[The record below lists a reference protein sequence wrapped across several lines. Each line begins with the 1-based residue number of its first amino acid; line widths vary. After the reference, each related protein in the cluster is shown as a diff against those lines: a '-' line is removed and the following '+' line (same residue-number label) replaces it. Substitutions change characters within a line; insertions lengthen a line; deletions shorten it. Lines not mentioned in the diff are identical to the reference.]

1 MNLITQHGLCGLV
14 LVFLLL
20 GLALYCTIWCPW
32 CPFESGRSRLFTAV
46 IGPNWWS
53 RISQSD
59 CLVSVPFYIIN
70 ITASIYVY
78 KPAIHFV

>member
-1 MNLITQHGLCGLV
+1 MNFITQHGLCGLV

-20 GLALYCTIWCPW
+20 RLVLYFRIC
-32 CPFESGRSRLFTAV
+32 CPFICGRSRLFTAV
-46 IGPNWWS
+46 MGPNWWS

-59 CLVSVPFYIIN
+59 CLVSVPFCIIN